1 MLLAARLPRAR
12 DLRELLALALPLIT
26 VQLGM
31 MAMGVVDTIMV
42 GHLSPSAL
50 AAVALG
56 NVYYFGASIFGMGAL
71 MALDPVVAQ
80 AVGAGDKEAVA
91 RGIQRGMVLAVLLTI
106 PTSLILLPAP
116 AVLAWLRQPPDVA
129 PLAGAYAQVSIPGTI
144 GVFAFVVLRQSLQAL
159 GRMRAI
165 VVTIVIANVLN
176 AGLNW
181 LLIFG
186 HAGFPTLG
194 AVGSAWASTIS
205 RLFMAVLLPLL
216 AWPILREAVLP
227 LRRAALDRTPL
238 IRMFRLGAPIGVQH
252 QLEYGVF
259 GVVGL
264 LMGTMGTAQVAGHQ
278 VALNLAS
285 ITFMVP
291 LGISSAAAV
300 VVGRAVGR
308 QDPESAWEAAQ
319 SALLLAIAF
328 MGTTALTFLLLPSAL
343 AHVYTGA
350 AEVLAIAIVLIP
362 LAGVFQVFDGIQ
374 VTSIGILRG
383 LGDTRTP
390 MVVGILGFWLL
401 GLPVSLVLAFGLGY
415 GAPGLWWGLVLGLV
429 VVAGFL
435 LARVRWKLR
444 QPLRRVHIEHSSEI
458 WLPAV
463 ASQGRMS
470 PAEGPDLRTG
480 NPEL

>member
-1 MLLAARLPRAR
+1 MPLAPRLPRTR
-12 DLRELLALALPLIT
+12 DFRDLLALALPVIA

-31 MAMGVVDTIMV
+31 MAMGVVDTVMV
-42 GHLSPSAL
+42 GHLSPTAL

-56 NVYYFGASIFGMGAL
+56 NVYYFGASIFGMGTL

-80 AVGAGDKEAVA
+80 SVGANDPEGIA
-91 RGIQRGMVLAVLLTI
+91 RGVQRGMVLAVLLCL
-106 PTSLILLPAP
+106 PTGLVLLPAP

-165 VVTIVIANVLN
+165 MVTIVVANLLN

-186 HAGFPTLG
+186 HGGFPAMG
-194 AVGSAWASTIS
+194 AVGSAWASTIA
-205 RLFMAVLLPLL
+205 RLFMALLLPLL
-216 AWPILREAVLP
+216 AWPLLKTVVLP
-227 LRRAALDRTPL
+227 LRRAALEPFPL
-238 IRMFRLGAPIGVQH
+238 LRMLRLGAPIGAQH

-264 LMGTMGTAQVAGHQ
+264 LMGGMGTTMVAGHQ

-308 QDPESAWEAAQ
+308 DDPESAWESAQ
-319 SALLLAIAF
+319 AALLAAVTF
-328 MGTTALTFLLLPSAL
+328 MGATAICFLVFPGPL
-343 AHVYTGA
+343 ARIYTVA
-350 AEVLAIAIVLIP
+350 PEVLAIAGALIP

-390 MVVGILGFWLL
+390 MLIGVLGFWLV
-401 GLPVSLVLAFGLGY
+401 GLPVSLLLAFTFAL
-415 GAPGLWWGLVLGLV
+415 GAPGLWWGLVLGLIL
-429 VVAGFL
+429 VAALL

-444 QPLRRVHIEHSSEI
+444 QPLRRVLIDHH
-458 WLPAV
+458 
-463 ASQGRMS
+463 
-470 PAEGPDLRTG
+470 
-480 NPEL
+480 PEAA

>member
-1 MLLAARLPRAR
+1 MPLAARLPRSR
-12 DLRELLALALPLIT
+12 DLQELVALALPVIS

-42 GHLSPSAL
+42 GHLSPTAL

-80 AVGAGDKEAVA
+80 AVGANDREGIA
-91 RGIQRGMVLAVLLTI
+91 RGVQRGIVLALLLCI
-106 PTSLILLPAP
+106 PTALVLLPAP
-116 AVLAWLRQPPDVA
+116 LVLGWLRQPPEVA
-129 PLAGAYAQVSIPGTI
+129 PLAGAYAQVCIPGTI

-165 VVTIVIANVLN
+165 LITIVVANLLN

-181 LLIFG
+181 LFIFG
-186 HAGFPTLG
+186 HGGFPAMG
-194 AVGSAWASTIS
+194 AVGSAWASTVA
-205 RLFMAVLLPLL
+205 RLIMAVMLPAL
-216 AWPILREAVLP
+216 AWPLLRDSVLP
-227 LRRAALDRTPL
+227 LRRAALDPQPL
-238 IRMFRLGAPIGVQH
+238 YRMLRIGAPIGVQH

-264 LMGTMGTAQVAGHQ
+264 LMGSMGTTMVAGHQ

-308 QDPESAWEAAQ
+308 NDPESAWESAQ
-319 SALLLAIAF
+319 AALLLAVAF
-328 MGTTALTFLLLPSAL
+328 MGATAICFLALPGPLARVYTTAP
-343 AHVYTGA
+343 
-350 AEVLAIAIVLIP
+350 EVLAIAVTLIP

-390 MVVGILGFWLL
+390 MIIGVLGFWLV
-401 GLPVSLVLAFGLGY
+401 GLPVSLVLAFTVGLA
-415 GAPGLWWGLVLGLV
+415 APGLWWGLVLGLIF
-429 VVAGFL
+429 VASLL

-444 QPLRRVHIEHSSEI
+444 QPLKRVIIDHSSEY
-458 WLPAV
+458 PAPTP
-463 ASQGRMS
+463 G
-470 PAEGPDLRTG
+470 
-480 NPEL
+480 

>member
-1 MLLAARLPRAR
+1 MPLAARLPRAR
-12 DLRELLALALPLIT
+12 DLRELLVLALPVIT

-31 MAMGVVDTIMV
+31 MAMGVVDTVMV
-42 GHLSPSAL
+42 GHLSPTAL

-80 AVGAGDKEAVA
+80 AVGADDHEAVA
-91 RGIQRGMVLAVLLTI
+91 RGVQRGMVLAVLLCI
-106 PTSLILLPAP
+106 PTALVLLPAP
-116 AVLAWLRQPPDVA
+116 AVLLWLRQPPDVA

-159 GRMRAI
+159 GKMRAI
-165 VVTIVIANVLN
+165 VITIVVANLLN

-181 LLIFG
+181 VLIFG
-186 HAGFPTLG
+186 HAGFPAMG
-194 AVGSAWASTIS
+194 PVGSAWASTIA
-205 RLFMAVLLPLL
+205 RLFMALLLPVLAWPGLRDVLLPF
-216 AWPILREAVLP
+216 RRAVLEPRP
-227 LRRAALDRTPL
+227 LL
-238 IRMFRLGAPIGVQH
+238 RMLRLGAPIGAQH

-264 LMGTMGTAQVAGHQ
+264 LMGSMGTNQVAGHQ

-291 LGISSAAAV
+291 LGLSGAAAV

-308 QDPESAWEAAQ
+308 DDAESAWESAQ
-319 SALLLAIAF
+319 AALLVAIAF
-328 MGTTALTFLLLPSAL
+328 MGATAVCFLFLPGPL
-343 AHVYTGA
+343 ARLYSNA
-350 AEVLAIAIVLIP
+350 PEVLAIAVLLIP

-390 MVVGILGFWLL
+390 MITGILGFWLL
-401 GLPVSLVLAFGLGY
+401 GLPVSLLLAFRLGF
-415 GAPGLWWGLVLGLV
+415 GAPGLWWGLVLGLI

-444 QPLRRVHIEHSSEI
+444 QPLKRVRIEHSSEFPVQS
-458 WLPAV
+458 L
-463 ASQGRMS
+463 G
-470 PAEGPDLRTG
+470 
-480 NPEL
+480 

>member
-1 MLLAARLPRAR
+1 MPLAARLPRAR
-12 DLRELLALALPLIT
+12 DLRELLALALPVIT

-42 GHLSPSAL
+42 GHLSPAAL

-56 NVYYFGASIFGMGAL
+56 NIYYFGASIFGMGAL

-80 AVGAGDKEAVA
+80 AVGAGDQEAVA
-91 RGIQRGMVLAVLLTI
+91 RGVQRGMVLAVLLTI
-106 PTSLILLPAP
+106 PTSLLLLPAP
-116 AVLAWLRQPPDVA
+116 AVLSWLRQPPEVA
-129 PLAGAYAQVSIPGTI
+129 PLAGAYAQVCIPGTI

-165 VVTIVIANVLN
+165 VITIVIANLVN

-186 HAGFPTLG
+186 HGGFPALG
-194 AVGSAWASTIS
+194 AVGSAWASTTA
-205 RLFMAVLLPLL
+205 RLFMAVLLPVL
-216 AWPILREAVLP
+216 AWPLIREAVLP
-227 LRRAALDRTPL
+227 FRLAALEPAPL
-238 IRMFRLGAPIGVQH
+238 ARMFRLGAPIGAQH

-264 LMGTMGTAQVAGHQ
+264 LMGTMGTDQVAGHQ
-278 VALNLAS
+278 IALNLAS
-285 ITFMVP
+285 VTFMVP

-308 QDPESAWEAAQ
+308 EDPESAWEAAQ
-319 SALLLAIAF
+319 SALLVAIAF
-328 MGTTALTFLLLPSAL
+328 MGTTALTFLLLPGPL
-343 AHVYTGA
+343 ARVYSGA
-350 AEVLAIAIVLIP
+350 AQVLAVAVTLIP

-390 MVVGILGFWLL
+390 MVIGILGFWLV
-401 GLPVSLVLAFGLGY
+401 GLPVSLLLAFELGY

-429 VVAGFL
+429 IVAGFL
-435 LARVRWKLR
+435 LTRVRWKLR
-444 QPLRRVHIEHSSEI
+444 QPLRRVQVEHSSEFRVQS
-458 WLPAV
+458 LGP
-463 ASQGRMS
+463 QPHS
-470 PAEGPDLRTG
+470 PAARTG
-480 NPEL
+480 NSEL